1 MTTKTL
7 ADLLEEIS
15 QNPHI
20 SVEQTADY
28 HDELATHFKAGGF
41 EKAISALA
49 ITPLTFR

>member
-28 HDELATHFKAGGF
+28 HDELAARFKAAGF